1 MDYYTQWSTR
11 GYVHGA
17 GCSRWVQLQTSLSMS
32 PAIEQQCQRIQEKDI
47 ISRSEFY
54 EKCDAQQLPGDLP
67 LTITDLTETWPSCPT
82 HDEDATTSQRWTLD
96 HLLTR
101 FAHASFRLED
111 FTHGKEISFLQY
123 YIYLLVTRDDSPF
136 QLYDR

>member
-11 GYVHGA
+11 GYAHGA
-17 GCSRWVQLQTSLSMS
+17 GISRWVQLQTLLSMS

-54 EKCDAQQLPGDLP
+54 EKCVEQQLPVDHP
-67 LTITDLTETWPSCPT
+67 LIITDLTETWPSCPT

-101 FAHASFRLED
+101 FAHASFRLGD
-111 FTHGKEISFLQY
+111 FAHGKEISFLQY